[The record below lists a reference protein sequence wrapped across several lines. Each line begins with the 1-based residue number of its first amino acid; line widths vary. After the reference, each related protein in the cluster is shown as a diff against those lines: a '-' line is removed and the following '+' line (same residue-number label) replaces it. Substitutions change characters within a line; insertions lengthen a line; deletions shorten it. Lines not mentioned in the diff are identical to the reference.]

1 MCSRL
6 FSFARC
12 TIYVT
17 RALIDGMK
25 FGPGPPSDRVRGPN
39 ASRYV
44 PNAFD
49 VQPRGHFLPDVFW
62 LRAGP
67 NPNSALLLLIVSLT
81 SFDVLRLATYFKF
94 QQKFGKT
101 LTFHRSFFF
110 QPHSSFPQQFRLI
123 HSSLF
128 IYWHIQL
135 SSWSMAIEC

>member
-1 MCSRL
+1 MCSRF

-25 FGPGPPSDRVRGPN
+25 FGPGPPSDRVRGP

-67 NPNSALLLLIVSLT
+67 PHNSSLLVLIVSLT

-101 LTFHRSFFF
+101 LTFHRSFF
-110 QPHSSFPQQFRLI
+110 QLQGSLPQKIELLHSSVSFLGI
-123 HSSLF
+123 SN
-128 IYWHIQL
+128 
-135 SSWSMAIEC
+135 